1 MIMQYVFGTNEHH
14 ESFKQI
20 LLFSSGIPL
29 SDKATISAQ
38 PACTVNV
45 VPPPDT
51 VAVP

>member
-20 LLFSSGIPL
+20 LLVFKWDPTL
-29 SDKATISAQ
+29 KATISAH